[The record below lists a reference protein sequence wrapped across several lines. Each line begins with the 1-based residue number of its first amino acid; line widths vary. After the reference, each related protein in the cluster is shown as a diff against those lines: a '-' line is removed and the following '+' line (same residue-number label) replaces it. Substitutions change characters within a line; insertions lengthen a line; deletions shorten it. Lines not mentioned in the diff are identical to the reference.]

1 MGCCVPNV
9 EQISLS
15 FEVVLLRLEPQE
27 QSNTFLIREITKD
40 TFEKEDGMT
49 FIDCCLSSNDQTLS
63 KMFTNKK
70 IGEETLYY
78 CYLRKIP
85 VIKTYKT
92 MKEFKP
98 ISFGQL
104 TKIIILSTE
113 EALKQNISNALIKKQ
128 TKKIAEMIGTI
139 VDFTKIKEQM
149 EKALDPNI
157 TKDSLRLTDTEDK
170 GEGEEEEENEPA
182 ENELFIEGVLNAK
195 VLREVKA
202 TLFPNKIRKSERGK
216 EETGQSTGI
225 DLKKKEDDIINI
237 DELDN
242 PDAENKI
249 INKVVIRNAKFPQL
263 EVFTKLIKT
272 ISQFKGLKKF
282 GFTNNFIDGEFEGW
296 ETILDFLINH
306 YNIRWLD
313 FHSSTIYDSHLPD
326 MFKALKDKRIR
337 YLDLSENFLSFHG
350 TETIAKWLKTNKTL
364 QRLYLQRNAVCQFK
378 AEGVK
383 KICEA
388 LKTSINIQIID
399 FSFMDLTTCGVHIAE
414 LLKVSKSLKQVHV
427 HCAKLNYGAFK
438 AICRTLVQDNTPLET
453 LDIGMNDMGG
463 NKSLEEIANMLKTN
477 KSLTAINLDQIGLTM
492 DNYSIILDGI
502 EANKTIEKFYFSFN
516 SEVKH
521 KIILNFFI
529 KREGLKFLEYVPYN
543 TELDKDRDKAL
554 TLEEKKIIEKFS
566 SSRPEVTLKTT

>member
-85 VIKTYKT
+85 VIKTYKV

-149 EKALDPNI
+149 ERALDPNI
-157 TKDSLRLTDTEDK
+157 TKDSLRLTYTEDK
-170 GEGEEEEENEPA
+170 GEGEEAEENEPA

-202 TLFPNKIRKSERGK
+202 TLFPNKIRKCERGK
-216 EETGQSTGI
+216 EET
-225 DLKKKEDDIINI
+225 
-237 DELDN
+237 
-242 PDAENKI
+242 
-249 INKVVIRNAKFPQL
+249 
-263 EVFTKLIKT
+263 
-272 ISQFKGLKKF
+272 
-282 GFTNNFIDGEFEGW
+282 
-296 ETILDFLINH
+296 
-306 YNIRWLD
+306 
-313 FHSSTIYDSHLPD
+313 
-326 MFKALKDKRIR
+326 
-337 YLDLSENFLSFHG
+337 
-350 TETIAKWLKTNKTL
+350 
-364 QRLYLQRNAVCQFK
+364 
-378 AEGVK
+378 
-383 KICEA
+383 
-388 LKTSINIQIID
+388 
-399 FSFMDLTTCGVHIAE
+399 
-414 LLKVSKSLKQVHV
+414 
-427 HCAKLNYGAFK
+427 
-438 AICRTLVQDNTPLET
+438 
-453 LDIGMNDMGG
+453 
-463 NKSLEEIANMLKTN
+463 
-477 KSLTAINLDQIGLTM
+477 
-492 DNYSIILDGI
+492 
-502 EANKTIEKFYFSFN
+502 
-516 SEVKH
+516 
-521 KIILNFFI
+521 
-529 KREGLKFLEYVPYN
+529 
-543 TELDKDRDKAL
+543 
-554 TLEEKKIIEKFS
+554 
-566 SSRPEVTLKTT
+566 

>member
-40 TFEKEDGMT
+40 IFEKEDGMT

-202 TLFPNKIRKSERGK
+202 TLFPNKIRKSERK
-216 EETGQSTGI
+216 V
-225 DLKKKEDDIINI
+225 
-237 DELDN
+237 
-242 PDAENKI
+242 AKI
-249 INKVVIRNAKFPQL
+249 
-263 EVFTKLIKT
+263 
-272 ISQFKGLKKF
+272 
-282 GFTNNFIDGEFEGW
+282 
-296 ETILDFLINH
+296 H
-306 YNIRWLD
+306 
-313 FHSSTIYDSHLPD
+313 
-326 MFKALKDKRIR
+326 
-337 YLDLSENFLSFHG
+337 
-350 TETIAKWLKTNKTL
+350 
-364 QRLYLQRNAVCQFK
+364 
-378 AEGVK
+378 
-383 KICEA
+383 
-388 LKTSINIQIID
+388 
-399 FSFMDLTTCGVHIAE
+399 
-414 LLKVSKSLKQVHV
+414 
-427 HCAKLNYGAFK
+427 
-438 AICRTLVQDNTPLET
+438 
-453 LDIGMNDMGG
+453 
-463 NKSLEEIANMLKTN
+463 
-477 KSLTAINLDQIGLTM
+477 
-492 DNYSIILDGI
+492 
-502 EANKTIEKFYFSFN
+502 
-516 SEVKH
+516 
-521 KIILNFFI
+521 
-529 KREGLKFLEYVPYN
+529 
-543 TELDKDRDKAL
+543 
-554 TLEEKKIIEKFS
+554 
-566 SSRPEVTLKTT
+566 